1 LPKEWAMT
9 QLSRP
14 YQIALL
20 ALGLLVVVWFVA
32 LRGHSAA
39 TSTGGAGSAPAV
51 SAPAPTAAGEAK
63 AAAAPTHVYTGP
75 VPGLQ
80 GLTRAI
86 AKAHGAVANSQHNAK
101 QVEGESGEASQ
112 PPSTTAATGAGSS
125 AQSAH
130 AGKPTSAAAR
140 HAAAVRSQAA
150 RRAASSE
157 PGTAVSSKPS
167 TTGAASA
174 QGAHRRA
181 ANMQAS
187 VEAELK
193 QGKTVA
199 ILFWNPKASV
209 DQEVQRELRAVGHA
223 LGAKISVHEAQASQ
237 VGSFGSVTRAIQVDE
252 TPTILLLNK
261 QGQTTTLTGLTDVFS
276 IEQAIAEARK

>member
-1 LPKEWAMT
+1 MT

-39 TSTGGAGSAPAV
+39 TSTGGAGSSAAA

-86 AKAHGAVANSQHNAK
+86 AKAHAAVANSQQNAK
-101 QVEGESGEASQ
+101 QVENESGEASHS
-112 PPSTTAATGAGSS
+112 PSTPAAAGVGSGA
-125 AQSAH
+125 QPAH
-130 AGKPTSAAAR
+130 AVASAGSAAAG
-140 HAAAVRSQAA
+140 RSQAA
-150 RRAASSE
+150 RRAASSR
-157 PGTAVSSKPS
+157 PS
-167 TTGAASA
+167 TAGAASA
-174 QGAHRRA
+174 RGAHSRP

-193 QGKTVA
+193 QGKVVA
-199 ILFWNPKASV
+199 ILFWNPKATV

-237 VGSFGSVTRAIQVDE
+237 VGSFGSVTRDIQVDE
-252 TPTILLLNK
+252 TPTILLVNK

-276 IEQAIAEARK
+276 IEQAIDEARK